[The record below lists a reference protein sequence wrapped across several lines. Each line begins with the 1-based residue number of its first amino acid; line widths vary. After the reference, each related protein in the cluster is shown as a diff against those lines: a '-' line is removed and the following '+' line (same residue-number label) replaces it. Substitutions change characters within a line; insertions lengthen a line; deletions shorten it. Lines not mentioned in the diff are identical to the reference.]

1 MKNGNVYS
9 ALLDVL
15 QRDTGEASPVL
26 FGTLAAVSPL
36 TVRVGGTSVTKG
48 LFYPRG
54 TVFYEEHIGRELA
67 LLPCEKGLL
76 ILFQVEGGE
85 A

>member
-1 MKNGNVYS
+1 MRSDNIYA

-15 QRDTGEASPVL
+15 RPPAEETAPVL

-36 TVRVGGTSVTKG
+36 TLRVEGTEVTQN

-54 TVFYEEHIGRELA
+54 TVFYEEHIGREYA
-67 LLPCEKGLL
+67 LLACEKGLL
-76 ILFQVEGGE
+76 LLFQVEGGTV
-85 A
+85 

>member
-1 MKNGNVYS
+1 MNVYS
-9 ALLDVL
+9 ELLELLCPRQAPSQAVH
-15 QRDTGEASPVL
+15 
-26 FGTLAAVSPL
+26 FGTISGISPL
-36 TVRVGGTSVTKG
+36 RITVGGREVGQG

-54 TVFYEEHIGRELA
+54 TVFCQEHIGREVA
-67 LLPCEKGLL
+67 LLPCAGGFL